1 MLPMKVWDEEEKE
14 CGLFKVYILRT
25 NGSEQMMVQFM
36 EKKVLVRNFKLLYP
50 TAQTDK
56 MVNLFIKEILLK
68 LIIILTNKRY

>member
-36 EKKVLVRNFKLLYP
+36 ERKSFS
-50 TAQTDK
+50 
-56 MVNLFIKEILLK
+56 
-68 LIIILTNKRY
+68 